1 MSKKRIL
8 FSGYAKVH
16 FVCFLPVYQE
26 LQRCSEVELF
36 LSGGYKRGRGDDV
49 SFEIDGFYDEFPV
62 DHARVLDATTARQ
75 QDFDVLVCA
84 HLSDALFPRSANRTV
99 QIFHG
104 VSFKNLAVREKALR
118 YDYLCLPGRY
128 HAERYRKQ
136 GLIRPDESQPLL
148 TGFPKVDAL
157 MRDGLDRTARL
168 AELGLDPAKP
178 TLLFAPTGDKDN
190 ALEVMGRETI
200 EAIVSHGAWNLIVK
214 PHDHPK
220 RDIDW
225 FGELAD
231 LEGERMRLIRD
242 KDIAES
248 LRLADL
254 LLSDAS
260 SVALEYT
267 LLDRPILFLDT
278 PKLFRRLQKR
288 APALDLET
296 YGRKIGSVVSGPGDV
311 VAAVTESLAN
321 PERGAAL
328 RRQAAAH
335 LFHAPGAAAE
345 RVAGVVRFAA
355 GLDPAL
361 PAGVEPVCEE

>member
-1 MSKKRIL
+1 MKQKRVL

-16 FVCFLPVYQE
+16 FVCFLPVYEQ
-26 LQRCSEVELF
+26 LRRCSDVELF
-36 LSGGYKRGRGDDV
+36 LSGGHKVVDGEEV
-49 SFEIDGFYDEFPV
+49 SFEVDGFYDEFPV
-62 DHARVLDATTARQ
+62 DHSRVLDVKTTRQ
-75 QDFDVLVCA
+75 EDFDVLTCS
-84 HLSDALFPRSANRTV
+84 HLSDVLFPRSANRTV

-136 GLIRPDESQPLL
+136 GLIRPGESQPLI

-157 MRDGLDRTARL
+157 VRGQLDRAERL
-168 AELGLDPAKP
+168 REMRLDPSLP
-178 TLLFAPTGDKDN
+178 TLLFAPTGDKYN
-190 ALEVMGRETI
+190 ALEVMGREVI
-200 EAIVSHGAWNLIVK
+200 EAIVDHGAWNLLVK

-225 FGELAD
+225 FAELAD

-242 KDIAES
+242 KDVADFLQLS
-248 LRLADL
+248 DL
-254 LLSDAS
+254 LLTDAS

-267 LLDRPILFLDT
+267 LLDRPMLFLDT
-278 PKLFRRLQKR
+278 PKLLRRLKKR

-296 YGRKIGSVVSGPGDV
+296 YGRKIGRVVPGPAEIIG
-311 VAAVTESLAN
+311 AVTEGLAN
-321 PERGAAL
+321 PGQNAAI

-335 LFHAPGAAAE
+335 LFHAPGAAAA
-345 RVAGVVRFAA
+345 RVAGVVRHAA
-355 GLDPAL
+355 GLEATLPPDIEIVDP
-361 PAGVEPVCEE
+361 E